1 VTSES
6 SFSPTLFSQ
15 SQFRVA
21 TPVLSTLLPIRSE
34 NSPGRVSPSALKIL
48 LVHNSYQ
55 QSGGEDVVFEQER
68 HLLGKHGHRV
78 VTYIRSNRELESLS
92 ALARLVAIGNLVS
105 ARESSR
111 EVARILRA
119 ERPDLVH
126 VHNTFLMISPS
137 IYEACQD
144 AQIPVVQTLHN
155 YRLFCPAM
163 FCFRNGH
170 ICEEC
175 REHSLLHGVWHGCYR
190 NSLTATAAVA
200 LMLQVHRS
208 RGTWTQAIS
217 GYIGLTEFSRN
228 KFIEAGLPAQKV
240 HVKPNFV
247 DPDPGERNAA
257 GKYALFAGRLSPEKG
272 VSTLV
277 AAWKKLTAKVPLL
290 IVGDG
295 PLRLELEAEVAKSD
309 LRQVAFLGR
318 LGASETRAAMKEA
331 AFLIV
336 PSVWYEGFPMVIVEG
351 FASGVPVLGSRLGS
365 IQEVVT
371 NGRTGLHF
379 TAGDPS
385 DLAEKVDWAWNHPSE
400 LRAMGREARLEYESR
415 YTAERNY
422 FLLTDIYAQVL
433 GQNTLS
439 DRPCIQ

>member
-1 VTSES
+1 
-6 SFSPTLFSQ
+6 
-15 SQFRVA
+15 
-21 TPVLSTLLPIRSE
+21 
-34 NSPGRVSPSALKIL
+34 LKIL

-55 QSGGEDVVFEQER
+55 QPGGEDVVFEQER
-68 HLLGKHGHRV
+68 QLLQRQGHPII
-78 VTYIRSNRELESLS
+78 TYTRSNRELENLS
-92 ALARLVAIGNLVS
+92 VLDRLVAVRNLVS
-105 ARESSR
+105 AGDSKR

-126 VHNTFLMISPS
+126 VHNTFMMISPS

-155 YRLFCPAM
+155 YRLLCPAM

-175 REHSLLHGVWHGCYR
+175 REHSLLRGIWHGCYR
-190 NSLTATAAVA
+190 NSLSATAAVA

-208 RGTWTQAIS
+208 RGTWTEAIS
-217 GYIGLTEFSRN
+217 GYIALTEFSRN

-247 DPDPGERNAA
+247 DPDPGERNAT

-272 VSTLV
+272 LSTLV
-277 AAWKKLTAKVPLL
+277 TAWKKLTAEVPLL

-295 PLRLELEAEVAKSD
+295 PQRRELEAEVAKSD
-309 LRQVAFLGR
+309 LRRVTFLGK

-331 AFLIV
+331 AFLVV

-365 IQEVVT
+365 IQEIVT
-371 NGRTGLHF
+371 NGRTGIHF

-385 DLAEKVDWAWNHPSE
+385 DLAGKVDWAWNHPFE
-400 LRAMGREARLEYESR
+400 LRAMGRNARLEYESR

-422 FLLTDIYAQVL
+422 SLLTDIYAHVVR
-433 GQNTLS
+433 QNTLS
-439 DRPCIQ
+439 LQPCIQ